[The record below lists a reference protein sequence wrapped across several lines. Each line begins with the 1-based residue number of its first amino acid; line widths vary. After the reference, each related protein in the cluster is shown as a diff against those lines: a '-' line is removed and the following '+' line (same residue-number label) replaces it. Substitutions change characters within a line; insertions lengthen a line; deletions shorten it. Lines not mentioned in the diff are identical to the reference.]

1 MQKHEEW
8 ITHICLLHLE
18 EDRART
24 ERIQKKVSEQL
35 LKQAKEEEPTMIQ
48 KPKLR
53 RRFRPIFFA
62 AAVIGIGAASLI
74 TANAATDGA
83 ILTKI
88 KLTIQGKE
96 AAYELRPEETDDPD
110 TRVYHILPK
119 DGDRSDYLVRE
130 GKDSVSVEAEGDG
143 SGSISISS
151 GDSDGDSTGDPGLEI
166 EQNVPDAEQ

>member
-8 ITHICLLHLE
+8 ITHICPLHLE

-35 LKQAKEEEPTMIQ
+35 LKQAKEEEPTMMQ

-62 AAVIGIGAASLI
+62 AAVIGIGAAYLI
-74 TANAATDGA
+74 TANVATDGA

-96 AAYELRPEETDDPD
+96 AAYELRPEETDDPVSY
-110 TRVYHILPK
+110 THLTLPTK
-119 DGDRSDYLVRE
+119 
-130 GKDSVSVEAEGDG
+130 
-143 SGSISISS
+143 
-151 GDSDGDSTGDPGLEI
+151 LE
-166 EQNVPDAEQ
+166 V

>member
-8 ITHICLLHLE
+8 ITHICPLHLE

-83 ILTKI
+83 FLTKI

-96 AAYELRPEETDDPD
+96 AAYELRPEETDDPG

-119 DGDRSDYLVRE
+119 DGDGSDYLVRE

-143 SGSISISS
+143 DGSISISS
-151 GDSDGDSTGDPGLEI
+151 GDSDGDSTGDPELEI
-166 EQNVPDAEQ
+166 EQHVPDAEQ